1 MPQTPSGW
9 FRHARRRAGGGL
21 RVSSLDGSGRFW
33 DWYHDLMSATVDS
46 VAPSGD
52 PAQLT
57 VLYSTSEDG
66 WVTAQIAEYPAAIS
80 QGQTQ
85 HEAWTN
91 VLDALHDL
99 THEPT
104 PAERLA
110 STVQARIFEP
120 LSVAAGPFT
129 ALMRGIADVARDH
142 GRRPVR

>member
-1 MPQTPSGW
+1 
-9 FRHARRRAGGGL
+9 
-21 RVSSLDGSGRFW
+21 
-33 DWYHDLMSATVDS
+33 MSATADS
-46 VAPSGD
+46 IAGSGD

-80 QGQTQ
+80 QGRTQ

-104 PAERLA
+104 AAERVA
-110 STVQARIFEP
+110 STVQARIVQP
-120 LSVAAGPFT
+120 LSEAVESLG
-129 ALMRGIADVARDH
+129 ALLGGIADAARER
-142 GRRPVR
+142 GRHPVH